1 MPRTKKEG
9 LSPAV
14 GTLQN
19 GARKSGNPDF
29 VSSSFYVPKTVNNA
43 FNRAL
48 LTLKDA
54 DFDVDRSD
62 ILAIL
67 MDRFSTAVED
77 AADSNAG
84 LDMQTLIEGAAE
96 GAAVTDTAGLN
107 YLKEVRKAQIEE
119 TKKLLAEW
127 DEQKEKTDAQNQKLM
142 ESYETQIAVLMQ
154 LIPEDVRGEMEK
166 MEKAESSD

>member
-14 GTLQN
+14 GTLKN

-29 VSSSFYVPKTVNNA
+29 VSSSFYVPKGVNNA

-62 ILAIL
+62 ILAVL
-67 MDRFSTAVED
+67 MDRFATAVEE
-77 AADSNAG
+77 AADSEDG
-84 LDMQTLIEGAAE
+84 LDMAALIEGAAD
-96 GAAVTDTAGLN
+96 GASVTDTAGLN
-107 YLKEVRKAQIEE
+107 YLKDIRKQQIEE
-119 TKKLLAEW
+119 TKKLVAKHEEVHARL
-127 DEQKEKTDAQNQKLM
+127 DALHAKKISLLLQ
-142 ESYETQIAVLMQ
+142 T
-154 LIPEDVRGEMEK
+154 IPDDDVRQQISEALDAMASDS
-166 MEKAESSD
+166 AE

>member
-29 VSSSFYVPKTVNNA
+29 VSSSFYVPKPVNNA

-77 AADSNAG
+77 AADSNDG

-107 YLKEVRKAQIEE
+107 YLKEVRKEQIEE
-119 TKKLLAEW
+119 TKKLVAEW
-127 DEQKEKTDAQNQKLM
+127 DEHKAKLKEG
-142 ESYETQIAVLMQ
+142 YEKQIAVLMQ
-154 LIPEDVRGEMEK
+154 LIPENVRGEMEK

>member
-14 GTLQN
+14 GSLQN

-48 LTLKDA
+48 LTMKDA

-62 ILAIL
+62 IRAIL

-77 AADSNAG
+77 AADSDDG

-96 GAAVTDTAGLN
+96 GAAVTNTAGLN
-107 YLKEVRKAQIEE
+107 YLKEVRKQQIEA
-119 TKKLLAEW
+119 T
-127 DEQKEKTDAQNQKLM
+127 QKLVAQYD
-142 ESYETQIAVLMQ
+142 EAK
-154 LIPEDVRGEMEK
+154 EK
-166 MEKAESSD
+166 METLHSKQIALLLQAIPDPELRSQIAAAVDDATSD